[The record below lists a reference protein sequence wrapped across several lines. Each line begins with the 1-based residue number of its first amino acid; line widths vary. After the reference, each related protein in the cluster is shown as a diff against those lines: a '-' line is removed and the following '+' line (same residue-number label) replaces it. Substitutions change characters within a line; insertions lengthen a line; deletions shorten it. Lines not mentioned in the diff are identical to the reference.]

1 VEKTAEYLSGSE
13 RKGGARLVDSFLD
26 LRTTQGQAS
35 APGPGVEVIDPDG
48 RRPLSLKDAAT
59 AQSFR
64 LTEAGFY
71 QIRLANG
78 RQDVIG
84 VNPDRRAS
92 NLDVIP
98 AEVLALWRGRAQEPQ
113 PTSTAAGRAPE
124 ESKPFSLWW
133 YVMVTALAAAFLESW
148 LASRYLGVQ
157 HQESGIA

>member
-1 VEKTAEYLSGSE
+1 
-13 RKGGARLVDSFLD
+13 
-26 LRTTQGQAS
+26 
-35 APGPGVEVIDPDG
+35 VIDPAG

-64 LTEAGFY
+64 LTDAGFY

-78 RQDVIG
+78 RQDVVG

-98 AEVLALWRGRAQEPQ
+98 ADVLALWSGHAQEPQ
-113 PTSTAAGRAPE
+113 APSTAAGPAPE
-124 ESKPFSLWW
+124 ENKPFSLWW
-133 YVMVTALAAAFLESW
+133 YVMVLTLAAALLESW

-157 HQESGIA
+157 HSES